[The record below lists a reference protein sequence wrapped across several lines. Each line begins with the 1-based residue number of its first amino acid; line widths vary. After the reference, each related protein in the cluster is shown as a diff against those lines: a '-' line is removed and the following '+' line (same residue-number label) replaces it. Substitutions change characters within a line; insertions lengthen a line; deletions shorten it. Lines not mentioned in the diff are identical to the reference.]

1 MSRESTNYYF
11 WPGQEPEY
19 GQLMLPQYVIRMV
32 KNPLLLAHGIV
43 HWRKYSP
50 VQQSSFTEQCRY
62 LSEFAKVEAKIAKPK
77 QAERQEN
84 PRRRRNKGPL
94 RRQKSWDSRRRRRSK
109 GDRRGVQ
116 QIKRWWVYCNSPP
129 VHIYFVISY
138 PIIIA
143 QRQFSGW
150 VDPVEKSMYVR
161 IERRRTLF

>member
-1 MSRESTNYYF
+1 MLAETRITIDRLDVKEINELLLLAR
-11 WPGQEPEY
+11 QEPEY
-19 GQLMLPQYVIRMV
+19 CQLMLPQYVIRMV

-94 RRQKSWDSRRRRRSK
+94 RRQKS
-109 GDRRGVQ
+109 
-116 QIKRWWVYCNSPP
+116 
-129 VHIYFVISY
+129 
-138 PIIIA
+138 
-143 QRQFSGW
+143 
-150 VDPVEKSMYVR
+150 
-161 IERRRTLF
+161 